1 MYRQGKQSVME
12 VLRAEAT
19 LLELKAAHFENLYKM
34 HLYYAQTMLAAEM
47 LDDNTITQISKNI
60 DGGK

>member
-47 LDDNTITQISKNI
+47 LNNDAITKISEKI